1 VTLYGWRQGIIAFG
15 ALFTIWL
22 GWNPNARFE
31 SSDGAWWDSTVHFK
45 DRNFDYIKR
54 EFQEYQ
60 TKCKKPA
67 ATLVRTTAI
76 NPLAVTSWPWY
87 IFKQE
92 WRVPYMPAQTFR
104 NLAGRD
110 RRPLAGEVVC
120 PSDL

>member
-1 VTLYGWRQGIIAFG
+1 VTLYGWRLAIVAFG
-15 ALFTIWL
+15 AITIWL

-31 SSDGAWWDSTVHFK
+31 SSDAAWWDSTVHFK

-60 TKCKKPA
+60 TKCKKPK

-76 NPLAVTSWPWY
+76 NPLAVPSWPWY
-87 IFKQE
+87 FFKQE
-92 WRVPYMPAQTFR
+92 WCIPYMPAQTFT
-104 NLAGRD
+104 NVAGRD
-110 RRPLAGEVVC
+110 RRPLGGEVVC

>member
-1 VTLYGWRQGIIAFG
+1 MV
-15 ALFTIWL
+15 ALAALIIWL

-45 DRNFDYIKR
+45 DRNFDIIRR

-87 IFKQE
+87 LLKQE
-92 WRVPYMPAQTFR
+92 WRVPYMPAQR
-104 NLAGRD
+104 IKNVAARA
-110 RRPLAGEVVC
+110 RRPLGGEVVC
-120 PSDL
+120 PSDSTNEGR